1 MEEKIVIALGGNA
14 LGNDPEAQKEAVR
27 NTAKNI
33 VDLIVEGYQVIIS
46 HGNGPQV
53 GMINL
58 AMDIASKN
66 NTDIPEMP
74 FAECGAM
81 SQGYIGF
88 HLQNALQ
95 NELRNRDLNIPVVT
109 VVTQVRVDE
118 NDPAFQNPTKP
129 VGAFYSR
136 EEADSMRS
144 KGFVMKEDAGRG
156 YRRVVPSPVPIEI
169 IEIESIKLLVEAG
182 HIVIAV
188 GGGGIPVI
196 EEGDKLQGI
205 SAVIDKDLSSAKLAE
220 QLDASTLL
228 ILTAVEKVA
237 VSFGKPDQQWLDRLT
252 IKEAEK
258 YMEDGEFAE
267 GSMLPKIKAALAFT
281 GSKAGRKTVIT
292 SLDKT
297 VEALQGK
304 TGTWII

>member
-33 VDLIVEGYQVIIS
+33 VDLIAEGYQVIIS

-220 QLDASTLL
+220 QLDANTLL

>member
-1 MEEKIVIALGGNA
+1 
-14 LGNDPEAQKEAVR
+14 
-27 NTAKNI
+27 
-33 VDLIVEGYQVIIS
+33 
-46 HGNGPQV
+46 
-53 GMINL
+53 MINL